1 MSNLKLLIQFAMAR
15 LEIQVIASYCKKKKK
30 KKWIETGVNGRLVG
44 EFSIYLLNIT
54 CLK

>member
-15 LEIQVIASYCKKKKK
+15 LEIQVIASYCKKK